1 MTNCKYYWLFPFGKK
16 GLRVNDARSWVFRR
30 MSFAA
35 LFDLRQI
42 FTHNFAKPMVLFA
55 DMSEKPLPLHR
66 QNKEVG
72 GLPESKKISKDNI

>member
-1 MTNCKYYWLFPFGKK
+1 
-16 GLRVNDARSWVFRR
+16 
-30 MSFAA
+30 MSFAV

-42 FTHNFAKPMVLFA
+42 FTHNLAKPMVLFA